1 VKTREVVE
9 EDEAGKRD
17 VWVRW
22 VDGRP
27 GESGRGNEVDVE
39 LLGEWQKP
47 HLLTLSKRIDYIC

>member
-27 GESGRGNEVDVE
+27 GESGRGNEVD
-39 LLGEWQKP
+39 GKN
-47 HLLTLSKRIDYIC
+47 LTY